1 MESMNGWKVE
11 NLTRI
16 ILMNTKNKEMKK
28 SIKSQFATTENQFT
42 KTTFSLKRKMNWWRE
57 QSCEGDKGGSFN
69 LDLYLDY
76 LENQEF
82 NEIQTQEK

>member
-1 MESMNGWKVE
+1 MQKTIKTQE
-11 NLTRI
+11 N
-16 ILMNTKNKEMKK
+16 E
-28 SIKSQFATTENQFT
+28 FT

-82 NEIQTQEK
+82 NEIPSYNEPI